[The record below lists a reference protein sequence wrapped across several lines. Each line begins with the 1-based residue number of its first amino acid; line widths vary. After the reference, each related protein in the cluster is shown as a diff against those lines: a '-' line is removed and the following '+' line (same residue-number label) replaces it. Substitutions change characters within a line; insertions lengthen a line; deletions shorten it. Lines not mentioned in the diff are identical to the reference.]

1 MNPTRGIML
10 AGVKGMILL
19 LRLALVS
26 CAPAPATRTST
37 EIPQATKQQVLVA
50 YGKLPL
56 SFEANQGQ
64 TEPQVKFLSRG
75 SGYTLFLTPTEAVLT
90 LTKVD
95 AHAKLRISGEA
106 TLVEPEKRAGTVL
119 RMKLLGANPTP
130 RVTGVEEL
138 CGRSNYFIGNDPAKW
153 RANVPTYAKV
163 EYRDVYP
170 GVNLVY
176 YGNQRQL
183 EFDFIVAPG
192 ADPQRIRLG
201 VEGADRLDLD
211 AQGDLVVH
219 TGGAQVRLQEPDV
232 YQMANGVRQEIESRY
247 VLNDDHQVEVW
258 VGAYDTHKPLVIDPT
273 LAYSTYLG
281 GNSLD
286 EGFGI
291 AVDSLGQAYVTGVTA
306 SLACPTTA
314 GAFQSSSAAGEEA
327 FVTKL
332 NPTGAA
338 LVYSTYLG
346 GTNSDVSWGI
356 AVDSLGQAYV
366 TGRTSSANFPT
377 TAGAFQPSFPG
388 GFFAAFVT
396 KLNPTGAALVYSTY
410 LGGTGGEQ
418 GFSIAVDAAGN
429 AYVTGNTFSTNF
441 PTTAGAFQH
450 KFGGGDN
457 DAFVTKLNTLASGSA
472 SLVYSTYLGGTSD
485 ENGFGIA
492 VDSTGNTYVTG
503 QTGSLDFPTTTGA
516 FRPSFAGGFIDAFV
530 TKLNPTGAALAY
542 STYLG
547 GTGDEDGFGI
557 AVDATGNAYVTGI
570 TFSPDFPATAGTF
583 QPSSPGGDAFVTK
596 LNPSGAALVYSTY
609 LGGTGSDVGFGIAV
623 DSFGNAYVTGQTFSS
638 DFPTTEG
645 AFQTTFGGGG
655 GFDAFLTK
663 VNPAGAALVYSTYL
677 GGTSDDFG
685 LGIAVDNFGN
695 AYVTGF
701 TGSLDFPTLGAFQ
714 STSGDGGDA
723 FVAKFSF
730 GNTPTGSNV
739 TVPLGVPLGQVTVT
753 FADVTPAGNTTLCTS
768 HAGPSPPTPSGFKLG
783 TPPTYYDLT
792 TTASFSGDVTVC
804 INYNTITFNNV
815 AILKLFHFVDPNW
828 GDATVSLD
836 TATQIICGRVT
847 SLSPFAI
854 FELSI
859 EPFAAF
865 HARVEIEHERQERE
879 FELKATFTLG
889 AGSNG
894 IHPDTEVVTL
904 EVGTFSATIPAGS
917 FRRHG
922 HGTFKFEGLAGG
934 ARLEV
939 KIQARGGNRFEF
951 KAEGKGAQVG
961 TANPVTV
968 RLAVGDDA
976 GSTLARVKGDDGD

>member
-1 MNPTRGIML
+1 MNPTRRITV

-19 LRLALVS
+19 LALALVS

-64 TEPQVKFLSRG
+64 TDPQVKFLSRG
-75 SGYTLFLTPTEAVLT
+75 SGYTLFLTPTEAVLA
-90 LTKVD
+90 LREGASARNVVD
-95 AHAKLRISGEA
+95 GSPAAKRERGQPLQ
-106 TLVEPEKRAGTVL
+106 GTVL

-138 CGRSNYFIGNDPAKW
+138 RGRSNYFIGNDPAKW

-219 TGGAQVRLQEPDV
+219 TGGAQVRLQQPHV

-247 VLNDDHQVEVW
+247 VLNDHHQVEVW
-258 VGAYDTHKPLVIDPT
+258 VAAYDTHKPLVIDPT

-306 SLACPTTA
+306 SLAFPPTA

-441 PTTAGAFQH
+441 PTTAGAFQPR
-450 KFGGGDN
+450 FGGGDN

-492 VDSTGNTYVTG
+492 VDATGNTYVTG

-530 TKLNPTGAALAY
+530 TKLNPTGAAL
-542 STYLG
+542 
-547 GTGDEDGFGI
+547 
-557 AVDATGNAYVTGI
+557 
-570 TFSPDFPATAGTF
+570 
-583 QPSSPGGDAFVTK
+583 
-596 LNPSGAALVYSTY
+596 
-609 LGGTGSDVGFGIAV
+609 
-623 DSFGNAYVTGQTFSS
+623 
-638 DFPTTEG
+638 
-645 AFQTTFGGGG
+645 
-655 GFDAFLTK
+655 
-663 VNPAGAALVYSTYL
+663 VYSTYL

-685 LGIAVDNFGN
+685 LGIAVDSFGN

-714 STSGDGGDA
+714 TTSGDGADA

-730 GNTPTGSNV
+730 ATTNTRVGTNV
-739 TVPLGVPLGQVTVT
+739 VVQPVDATSGATPVTVT
-753 FADVTPAGNTTLCTS
+753 FANVTAAGDTTLTTS
-768 HAGPSPPTPSGFKLG
+768 AAGPQPPAGFKLG

-815 AILKLFHFVDPNW
+815 ASLKLFHFVDPNW
-828 GDATVSLD
+828 VDATVSLD

-854 FELSI
+854 FEPADQ
-859 EPFAAF
+859 PFAAF
-865 HARVEIEHERQERE
+865 HARIEIEHERHKRE
-879 FELKATFTLG
+879 FEVKGTFTLG

-894 IHPDTEVVTL
+894 INPLTEDVTL
-904 EVGTFSATIPAGS
+904 EVGAFTATIPAGS

-922 HGTFKFEGLAGG
+922 HGTFKFEGVAGG

-961 TANPVTV
+961 TATPVTV
-968 RLAVGDDA
+968 RLAIGDDA
-976 GSTLARVKGDDGD
+976 GSTVARVKADDD

>member
-1 MNPTRGIML
+1 MNPTRRIML
-10 AGVKGMILL
+10 AGMKGMILL
-19 LRLALVS
+19 LVLALAS
-26 CAPAPATRTST
+26 CAPAPVPATRTSP

-56 SFEANQGQ
+56 IFEANQGQ
-64 TEPQVKFLSRG
+64 TDPQVKFLSRG

-90 LTKVD
+90 LTKAD
-95 AHAKLRISGEA
+95 AQAKRRFSGESSLA
-106 TLVEPEKRAGTVL
+106 EPEKQAATVL

-138 CGRSNYFIGNDPAKW
+138 RGRSNYFIGNDPAKW
-153 RANVPTYAKV
+153 RANVPTYANV

-211 AQGDLVVH
+211 AEGDLVVH
-219 TGGAQVRLQEPDV
+219 TGGAQVRLQQPHV

-247 VLNDDHQVEVW
+247 VLNDHHQVEVW
-258 VGAYDTHKPLVIDPT
+258 VAAYDTHKPLVIDPT

-281 GNSLD
+281 GTGFD

-291 AVDSLGQAYVTGVTA
+291 AVDSLGQAYVTGVSA
-306 SLACPTTA
+306 SLDFPMTA
-314 GAFQSSSAAGEEA
+314 GAFQPRFAGGSLDA

-332 NPTGAA
+332 NPTGVA
-338 LVYSTYLG
+338 LAYSTYLG
-346 GTNSDVSWGI
+346 GTGDEEGFGI
-356 AVDSLGQAYV
+356 AVDATGNAYV
-366 TGRTSSANFPT
+366 TGLTNSNLDFPT
-377 TAGAFQPSFPG
+377 TAGAFQPSSPG
-388 GFFAAFVT
+388 GF
-396 KLNPTGAALVYSTY
+396 S
-410 LGGTGGEQ
+410 
-418 GFSIAVDAAGN
+418 
-429 AYVTGNTFSTNF
+429 
-441 PTTAGAFQH
+441 
-450 KFGGGDN
+450 
-457 DAFVTKLNTLASGSA
+457 
-472 SLVYSTYLGGTSD
+472 
-485 ENGFGIA
+485 
-492 VDSTGNTYVTG
+492 
-503 QTGSLDFPTTTGA
+503 
-516 FRPSFAGGFIDAFV
+516 DAFV

-547 GTGDEDGFGI
+547 GTGDENGFGI

-570 TFSPDFPATAGTF
+570 TFSPDFPTTARAF

-609 LGGTGSDVGFGIAV
+609 LGGTGSDLGFGIAV

-685 LGIAVDNFGN
+685 LGIAVDSFGN

-714 STSGDGGDA
+714 TTSGDGADA

-730 GNTPTGSNV
+730 ATTNTRVGTNV
-739 TVPLGVPLGQVTVT
+739 VVQPVDATSGATPVTVT
-753 FADVTPAGNTTLCTS
+753 FANVTAAGDTTLTTS
-768 HAGPSPPTPSGFKLG
+768 AAGPQPPAGFKLG

-815 AILKLFHFVDPNW
+815 ASHKLFHFVDPNW
-828 GDATVSLD
+828 VDATVSLH

-854 FELSI
+854 FEPADQ
-859 EPFAAF
+859 PFAAF
-865 HARVEIEHERQERE
+865 HARIEIEHERHKRE
-879 FELKATFTLG
+879 FEVKGTFTLG

-894 IHPDTEVVTL
+894 INPLTEDVTL
-904 EVGTFSATIPAGS
+904 EVGAFTATIPAGS

-922 HGTFKFEGLAGG
+922 QGTFKFEGVAGG

-961 TANPVTV
+961 TATPVTV
-968 RLAVGDDA
+968 RLAIGDDA
-976 GSTLARVKGDDGD
+976 GSTVARVKADDD

>member
-1 MNPTRGIML
+1 MNPTRRIML
-10 AGVKGMILL
+10 AGMKGMILL
-19 LRLALVS
+19 LALAVAS

-37 EIPQATKQQVLVA
+37 TIPQATKQQVLVA

-56 SFEANQGQ
+56 IFEANQGQ
-64 TEPQVKFLSRG
+64 TDPQVKFLSRG
-75 SGYTLFLTPTEAVLT
+75 SGYTLFLTPTEAVLA
-90 LTKVD
+90 LREGASARNVVD
-95 AHAKLRISGEA
+95 GSPAAKRERGQPLQ
-106 TLVEPEKRAGTVL
+106 GTVL

-130 RVTGVEEL
+130 GVTGVEEL
-138 CGRSNYFIGNDPAKW
+138 RGRSNYFIGNDPAKW

-219 TGGAQVRLQEPDV
+219 TGGAQVRLQQPHV

-247 VLNDDHQVEVW
+247 VLNDHHQVEVW
-258 VGAYDTHKPLVIDPT
+258 VVAYDTHKPLVIDPT

-306 SLACPTTA
+306 SLDFPPTA

-346 GTNSDVSWGI
+346 GTNSDVSLGI

-396 KLNPTGAALVYSTY
+396 RLNPTGAALVYSTY

-441 PTTAGAFQH
+441 PTTAGAFQPR
-450 KFGGGDN
+450 FGGGDN

-570 TFSPDFPATAGTF
+570 TFSPDFPTTAGTF

-596 LNPSGAALVYSTY
+596 LGPTGAALVYSTY

-623 DSFGNAYVTGQTFSS
+623 DSFGNAYVTGQTLSS

-685 LGIAVDNFGN
+685 LGIAVDSFGN

-714 STSGDGGDA
+714 TTSGDGADA
-723 FVAKFSF
+723 FVAKFRF
-730 GNTPTGSNV
+730 ATTNTRVGTNV
-739 TVPLGVPLGQVTVT
+739 VVQPVDATSGATPVTVT
-753 FADVTPAGNTTLCTS
+753 FANVTAAGDTTLTTS
-768 HAGPSPPTPSGFKLG
+768 AAGPPPPAGFKLG
-783 TPPTYYDLT
+783 VPPTYYELT

-815 AILKLFHFVDPNW
+815 ASLKLFHFVDPNW
-828 GDATVSLD
+828 VDATVSLD

-865 HARVEIEHERQERE
+865 HARVEIEHERHKRE
-879 FELKATFTLG
+879 FEVKGTFTLG
-889 AGSNG
+889 AGSDG

-904 EVGTFSATIPAGS
+904 EVGTFSATIPKGS

-939 KIQARGGNRFEF
+939 KIQARGGN
-951 KAEGKGAQVG
+951 
-961 TANPVTV
+961 
-968 RLAVGDDA
+968 
-976 GSTLARVKGDDGD
+976 

>member
-1 MNPTRGIML
+1 
-10 AGVKGMILL
+10 
-19 LRLALVS
+19 
-26 CAPAPATRTST
+26 
-37 EIPQATKQQVLVA
+37 
-50 YGKLPL
+50 
-56 SFEANQGQ
+56 
-64 TEPQVKFLSRG
+64 
-75 SGYTLFLTPTEAVLT
+75 
-90 LTKVD
+90 
-95 AHAKLRISGEA
+95 
-106 TLVEPEKRAGTVL
+106 
-119 RMKLLGANPTP
+119 MKLLGANPTP
-130 RVTGVEEL
+130 GVTGVEEL
-138 CGRSNYFIGNDPAKW
+138 RGRSNYFIGNDPAKW

-192 ADPQRIRLG
+192 ADPQRIRLR

-219 TGGAQVRLQEPDV
+219 TGGAQVRLQQPHV

-247 VLNDDHQVEVW
+247 VLNDHHQVEVW
-258 VGAYDTHKPLVIDPT
+258 VAAYDTHKPLVIDPT

-281 GNSLD
+281 GTGFD

-306 SLACPTTA
+306 SLDFAMTA
-314 GAFQSSSAAGEEA
+314 G
-327 FVTKL
+327 VL
-332 NPTGAA
+332 
-338 LVYSTYLG
+338 
-346 GTNSDVSWGI
+346 
-356 AVDSLGQAYV
+356 
-366 TGRTSSANFPT
+366 
-377 TAGAFQPSFPG
+377 QP
-388 GFFAAFVT
+388 
-396 KLNPTGAALVYSTY
+396 
-410 LGGTGGEQ
+410 
-418 GFSIAVDAAGN
+418 
-429 AYVTGNTFSTNF
+429 
-441 PTTAGAFQH
+441 
-450 KFGGGDN
+450 
-457 DAFVTKLNTLASGSA
+457 
-472 SLVYSTYLGGTSD
+472 
-485 ENGFGIA
+485 
-492 VDSTGNTYVTG
+492 
-503 QTGSLDFPTTTGA
+503 
-516 FRPSFAGGFIDAFV
+516 RFAGGSLDAFV

-547 GTGDEDGFGI
+547 GTGDENGFGIAVDATGNAYVTGLTNSNLDFPTTAGAFQRSSAGGISDAFVTKLNAAGAALVYSTYLGGTGDENGFGI

-570 TFSPDFPATAGTF
+570 TFSPDFPTTARAF

-609 LGGTGSDVGFGIAV
+609 LGGTGSDLGFGIAV

-753 FADVTPAGNTTLCTS
+753 FADVTAAGNTTLTTS
-768 HAGPSPPTPSGFKLG
+768 SAGPSPPTPSGFKLG

-815 AILKLFHFVDPNW
+815 ASLKLFHFVDPNW
-828 GDATVSLD
+828 VDATVSLD

-854 FELSI
+854 FELAI

-976 GSTLARVKGDDGD
+976 GSTLARVKADDDD